1 MGKFRKITGHV
12 YNVEN
17 QNGFNNALY
26 DYFCAI
32 DKEDGKGNSYTK
44 EKVRKMVQNFPEIY
58 PTTIVIIDNSFEC
71 SRVYIENFDLDE
83 ESHLYKF

>member
-1 MGKFRKITGHV
+1 MSRFRKITGHV

-26 DYFCAI
+26 HYFGAT
-32 DKEDGKGNSYTK
+32 DNGENNTYSKKE
-44 EKVRKMVQNFPEIY
+44 VREMVQNFPEMY

-71 SRVYIENFDLDE
+71 GRVFIESFDLDWE
-83 ESHLYKF
+83 AHSYKY